1 MKAVNSAVEFV
12 ILQHVMQHQWL
23 RIFYEKK
30 ASQELGEEVYSNK
43 DDDLYLF
50 DETGELTEYIS
61 STETIDSTL
70 PKLDKSVIEKT
81 AKTFL
86 ATLVEDISYY

>member
-1 MKAVNSAVEFV
+1 
-12 ILQHVMQHQWL
+12 MQHQWL